1 MRGTRGRS
9 FETQACG
16 LLLRMRVLIVAILV
30 LLPTLA
36 LAVDPDEILDDPA
49 LEARA
54 REIGKELRCVTCQ
67 NQSIDDSNAPLA
79 KDLRVIVRERLVA
92 GDTNEEV
99 IAYVTDRYGDYVRLK
114 PAMRSDTA
122 LLWLAPLIA
131 FSAAGTIVYFY
142 FRDLKRKAETKTQ
155 NDASEEAPE
164 V

>member
-1 MRGTRGRS
+1 VCSACRRS

-16 LLLRMRVLIVAILV
+16 LLLRMRVLFTAILF

-36 LAVDPDEILDDPA
+36 LAVDPDEILNDPA

-67 NQSIDDSNAPLA
+67 SQSIDDSNAPLA
-79 KDLRVIVRERLVA
+79 KDLRLIVRERLVA

-99 IAYVTDRYGDYVRLK
+99 IAFVTDRYGDYVRLK
-114 PAMRSDTA
+114 PAMRADTA
-122 LLWLAPLIA
+122 LLWLAPLLA
-131 FSAAGTIVYFY
+131 FSAAGTVVFFY
-142 FRDLKRKAETKTQ
+142 FRDLKQKAATMTQ
-155 NDASEEAPE
+155 DDNEEEASE